1 LQRDAGASRRGE
13 HGLNDVLAQRRF
25 TSLRGSTGWHYHD
38 GVDSVPLVLLI
49 VYIKP
54 AAIPLSVDVPDP
66 GGGFT

>member
-1 LQRDAGASRRGE
+1 MPVRAAVVSMGSTTFLPNA
-13 HGLNDVLAQRRF
+13 VF

-49 VYIKP
+49 VYIEP